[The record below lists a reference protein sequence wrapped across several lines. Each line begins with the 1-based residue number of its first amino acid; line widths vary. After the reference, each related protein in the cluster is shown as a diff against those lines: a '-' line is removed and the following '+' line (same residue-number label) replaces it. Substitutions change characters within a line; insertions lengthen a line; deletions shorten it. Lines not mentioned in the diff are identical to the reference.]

1 MLTPATWNETKNET
15 ILLSLDMAD
24 AGLWGHSRTAE
35 SSSVVSEDTVMLCPT
50 STMSNEYSLPHQ
62 RSQLH
67 FVHFQQFEAFE
78 VLHRDGDTYQGWH
91 W

>member
-1 MLTPATWNETKNET
+1 MLTPATWNETKNEA
-15 ILLSLDMAD
+15 ILLSLEMAN

-35 SSSVVSEDTVMLCPT
+35 SSSVVRDVSEDTVTLCPT
-50 STMSNEYSLPHQ
+50 STMSEEYCLPHQ

-67 FVHFQQFEAFE
+67 FQRFEAFE